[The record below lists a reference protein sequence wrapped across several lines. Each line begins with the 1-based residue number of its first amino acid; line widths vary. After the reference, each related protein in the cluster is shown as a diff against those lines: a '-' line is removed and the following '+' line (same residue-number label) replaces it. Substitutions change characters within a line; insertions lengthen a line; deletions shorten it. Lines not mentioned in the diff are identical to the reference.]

1 MRMEVHL
8 QQRLEQRMHLSQQM
22 LQNLELLQLP
32 LMELR
37 ALIVNELQENPTHE
51 ARQDVE
57 EREPTS
63 SDPVGEETQTETPE
77 ETALKEAQ
85 EEAGIHGVILP
96 DPVASYDDHKWRA
109 ECVVQL
115 YLLRYAEDCRS
126 WEEKHLR
133 ERRWCGYEDALRLI
147 KKPKI
152 RSVLEKA
159 RERLDRE
166 RAF

>member
-1 MRMEVHL
+1 MKIL
-8 QQRLEQRMHLSQQM
+8 QAGAVPFRERDGQRQYLLVTSQRG
-22 LQNLELLQLP
+22 NWIFP
-32 LMELR
+32 KG
-37 ALIVNELQENPTHE
+37 IV
-51 ARQDVE
+51 
-57 EREPTS
+57 EP
-63 SDPVGEETQTETPE
+63 GETPE
-77 ETALKEAQ
+77 ETALKEAR

>member
-1 MRMEVHL
+1 MKIL
-8 QQRLEQRMHLSQQM
+8 QAGAVPFRERDGQRQYLLVTSQRG
-22 LQNLELLQLP
+22 NWIFP
-32 LMELR
+32 KG
-37 ALIVNELQENPTHE
+37 IV
-51 ARQDVE
+51 
-57 EREPTS
+57 EP
-63 SDPVGEETQTETPE
+63 GETPE
-77 ETALKEAQ
+77 ETALKEAR

-152 RSVLEKA
+152 RGVLEKA
-159 RERLDRE
+159 RERLDGE